1 MCPHEDRTSPAVVET
16 DQQSVPRPPK
26 RVYSDREKA
35 EALELLEATGS
46 LTVTAR
52 TLGIPDATI
61 SGWKYG
67 IGSKSPGIPIIRSEI
82 RLGASPDLA
91 ADFEE
96 IASLSCQEARQ
107 RLTNPKKASK
117 IPFIQLMSGAG
128 ISVDKSQLIRGLP
141 TSISASVMS
150 EDERRVKLAELLGR
164 LEAKAIE
171 GQSVKPSTEESE
183 P

>member
-1 MCPHEDRTSPAVVET
+1 MSVVLET
-16 DQQSVPRPPK
+16 EQQPTKPPK

-46 LTVTAR
+46 LTVTAKQ
-52 TLGIPDATI
+52 LGIPDATI

-82 RLGASPDLA
+82 RQGVSLDLA
-91 ADFEE
+91 SDFEE

-107 RLTNPKKASK
+107 RLMNPKKAAK

-150 EDERRVKLAELLGR
+150 EDERRLKLAEVLER

-171 GQSVKPSTEESE
+171 GQVVTDSSVSE
-183 P
+183 MAQDVDNQNR